1 MDGIDRLGGLD
12 IGLDRPEYRDETL
25 EGYGDDFLD
34 RKPEVV
40 DHFGTVIED
49 NPDRNRV
56 DGQRA

>member
-1 MDGIDRLGGLD
+1 MDGHRPSRRLD

-49 NPDRNRV
+49 QPGQEPRGR
-56 DGQRA
+56 QRA